1 MTMKQFNPTTPGLR
15 FVNIVTKDDL
25 TKGKRP
31 EKALTKAKK
40 QKSGRNNMGL
50 VTVRHR
56 GGGHKRRLREIDF
69 KRRKDGVEGKIVA
82 IEYDP
87 NRTARIALVHY
98 TDGVKSYILASKNLK
113 VGQRILSGPAIDI
126 VEGNTMPLN
135 DMPLGSL
142 VHNVELTPGRGGQ
155 MVRAAGTFA
164 QLIANEGDYATL
176 RLPSGEMR
184 LIRNTCRA
192 TIGQMSNEEH
202 SIESFGKAGR
212 IRWRGIRP
220 TVRGTVM
227 NPCDHP
233 HGGGEGKNKSA
244 GRHPVSPWGVLAKG
258 GKTRKRRKATW
269 MIVAARKRKR

>member
-1 MTMKQFNPTTPGLR
+1 MGMKKLNPTTPGQR
-15 FVNIVTKDDL
+15 FANIVSKEDCA
-25 TKGKRP
+25 KKRP
-31 EKALTKAKK
+31 EKALTSHKMQKA
-40 QKSGRNNMGL
+40 GRNNMGL

-56 GGGHKRRLREIDF
+56 GGGHKKRLRDIDF
-69 KRRKDGVEGKIVA
+69 QRVKDEVDGKIIA

-98 TDGVKSYILASKNLK
+98 TDGKKAYILATKGLK
-113 VGQRILSGPAIDI
+113 VGQRIQSGKAADI
-126 VEGNTMPLN
+126 LEGNAMMLK
-135 DMPLGSL
+135 DLPLGTL
-142 VHNVELTPGRGGQ
+142 IHNIELTPGRGGKL
-155 MVRAAGTFA
+155 VRAAGTFA
-164 QLIANEGDYATL
+164 QLIANEGDYATV

-184 LIRNTCRA
+184 LVLNVCRA
-192 TIGQMSNEEH
+192 TVGQLGNEEH
-202 SIESFGKAGR
+202 GVQSMGKAGR
-212 IRWRGIRP
+212 VRWRGIRP

-258 GKTRKRRKATW
+258 GKTRKPGKQTW